1 MKTRRLVG
9 SGIASLGRH
18 KLRTFF
24 MTLGTLI
31 GVTALTVVVAYGR
44 GTQEAVLDK
53 IGQMFSGSTILL
65 SAGGGGMMGGP
76 RSSGPTTTL
85 TLEDL
90 EAVAAAVPAVGLYDP
105 LMMMSDREV
114 IYDGRSE
121 PLMIFGH
128 SETQPTVWS
137 RGANRGAYF
146 GRDDVESSARV
157 ALVGETTVRELFG
170 GAEPIGEQIRIGNVP
185 FEVIGVLS
193 PIGVDPHGLDK
204 DNEIHVPITTMM
216 RRLLNI
222 DYIVTAKLMIASD
235 ANLDEVVFDIE
246 EILRERH
253 ALGPDVP
260 NDFHMITPV
269 QVEEVVQ
276 SSNRVFTLFL
286 PLIAAISIL
295 VGGIVVANLML
306 MSVNERRAEIG
317 LRKAV
322 GAKTRDI
329 WTQFMFESASVTAL
343 GGVLALG
350 LGFVV
355 LRLIGG
361 VSGTVRGA
369 EIESAGAQTVGETIA
384 LGLPW
389 EAAVLGVGAAIVV
402 GLIAGVVPARR
413 AAELDPVQTLR

>member
-185 FEVIGVLS
+185 FEVIG
-193 PIGVDPHGLDK
+193 PAVD
-204 DNEIHVPITTMM
+204 
-216 RRLLNI
+216 
-222 DYIVTAKLMIASD
+222 AS
-235 ANLDEVVFDIE
+235 
-246 EILRERH
+246 
-253 ALGPDVP
+253 G
-260 NDFHMITPV
+260 
-269 QVEEVVQ
+269 
-276 SSNRVFTLFL
+276 
-286 PLIAAISIL
+286 
-295 VGGIVVANLML
+295 
-306 MSVNERRAEIG
+306 
-317 LRKAV
+317 
-322 GAKTRDI
+322 
-329 WTQFMFESASVTAL
+329 
-343 GGVLALG
+343 
-350 LGFVV
+350 
-355 LRLIGG
+355 
-361 VSGTVRGA
+361 
-369 EIESAGAQTVGETIA
+369 
-384 LGLPW
+384 
-389 EAAVLGVGAAIVV
+389 
-402 GLIAGVVPARR
+402 
-413 AAELDPVQTLR
+413 

>member
-1 MKTRRLVG
+1 
-9 SGIASLGRH
+9 
-18 KLRTFF
+18 

-44 GTQEAVLDK
+44 GTQEAVLEN
-53 IGQMFSGSTILL
+53 IGRMFSGSTILL

-90 EAVAAAVPAVGLYDP
+90 DAIAVAAPEVGLYDP
-105 LMMMSDREV
+105 VMMLDGRNV
-114 IYDGRSE
+114 IFDGRSE
-121 PLMIFGH
+121 RLIIIGH
-128 SETQPTVWS
+128 SENHGAVWN
-137 RGANRGAYF
+137 RDAARGAYCSHA
-146 GRDDVESSARV
+146 DVETSARV
-157 ALVGETTVRELFG
+157 AVVGETTVRELFG
-170 GAEPIGEQIRIGNVP
+170 GADPIGEQIRIGNAP

-193 PIGVDPHGLDK
+193 PAGVDPHGLDK

-222 DYIVTAKLMIASD
+222 DYIVTAKFLITQGTDLD
-235 ANLDEVVFDIE
+235 AVVVDIE
-246 EILRERH
+246 DVLRERH
-253 ALGPDVP
+253 ALGPDEP

-269 QVEEVVQ
+269 QVEEAVA

-286 PLIAAISIL
+286 PLVAAISII

-322 GAKTRDI
+322 GARTRDI
-329 WTQFMFESASVTAL
+329 RTQFMIESASVTAL

-350 LGFVV
+350 VGFVV
-355 LRLIGG
+355 LRIIGG
-361 VSGTVRGA
+361 VSNTARGA
-369 EIESAGAQTVGETIA
+369 EIESANAQTVGESIS

-389 EAAVLGVGAAIVV
+389 EAAALGIGAAILV
-402 GLIAGVVPARR
+402 GLLAGVVPARR

>member
-1 MKTRRLVG
+1 
-9 SGIASLGRH
+9 
-18 KLRTFF
+18 
-24 MTLGTLI
+24 
-31 GVTALTVVVAYGR
+31 
-44 GTQEAVLDK
+44 
-53 IGQMFSGSTILL
+53 
-65 SAGGGGMMGGP
+65 
-76 RSSGPTTTL
+76 
-85 TLEDL
+85 
-90 EAVAAAVPAVGLYDP
+90 
-105 LMMMSDREV
+105 
-114 IYDGRSE
+114 
-121 PLMIFGH
+121 
-128 SETQPTVWS
+128 
-137 RGANRGAYF
+137 
-146 GRDDVESSARV
+146 
-157 ALVGETTVRELFG
+157 
-170 GAEPIGEQIRIGNVP
+170 
-185 FEVIGVLS
+185 
-193 PIGVDPHGLDK
+193 
-204 DNEIHVPITTMM
+204 
-216 RRLLNI
+216 
-222 DYIVTAKLMIASD
+222 
-235 ANLDEVVFDIE
+235 
-246 EILRERH
+246 
-253 ALGPDVP
+253 
-260 NDFHMITPV
+260 MITPV